1 MSSHKSIQT
10 KLKSQE
16 FQKLHGM
23 CLELTAVGDDTGLLG
38 LAGLAADS
46 LKGIEHLHAAGHLTE
61 HAMLAIQP
69 VAGDEAHE
77 ELRSVGVGAGIG
89 HGEISS
95 LGVSHDEV
103 LIGELHAVDGL
114 TSGTVVSSEITT
126 LGHEIRDD
134 SVEGRALVMEGDTGL
149 ALSLL
154 ASAKSSEVLSSLGA
168 LVSVELH
175 GHSAGSS
182 SSNGDIEKHSRVGHF
197 KEEGCMYR
205 NQDIILNSSTA
216 AKSTTLHTFQLC
228 NESIFCVA

>member
-168 LVSVELH
+168 LVSIELH

-182 SSNGDIEKHSRVGHF
+182 SANGDIEKHSRVGHF

-205 NQDIILNSSTA
+205 NQDIILKQLHCCKVNH
-216 AKSTTLHTFQLC
+216 TLLC